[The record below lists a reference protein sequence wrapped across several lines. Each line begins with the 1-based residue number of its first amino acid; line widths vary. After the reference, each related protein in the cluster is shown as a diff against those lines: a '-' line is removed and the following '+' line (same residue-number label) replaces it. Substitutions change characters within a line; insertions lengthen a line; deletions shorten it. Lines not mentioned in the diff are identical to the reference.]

1 MRILTPAA
9 AEASSLD
16 STPVDVTVHDV
27 RFSQIWSGIDKLL
40 LESQKYLD
48 GQVRTYVAPTF
59 RQTGLQKLC
68 YTKVISCSKKLP
80 LFRFSLQNLKVSD
93 TTQYLEG
100 DHLNDYSN

>member
-40 LESQKYLD
+40 MESQKYLEGPNLCCTD
-48 GQVRTYVAPTF
+48 FPADRLTKIMLYQSNFMFKEVATF
-59 RQTGLQKLC
+59 QL
-68 YTKVISCSKKLP
+68 
-80 LFRFSLQNLKVSD
+80 
-93 TTQYLEG
+93 
-100 DHLNDYSN
+100 

>member
-40 LESQKYLD
+40 LESQPTKSSPPRNLIECVKIIIF
-48 GQVRTYVAPTF
+48 GLKIHAPKSF
-59 RQTGLQKLC
+59 
-68 YTKVISCSKKLP
+68 
-80 LFRFSLQNLKVSD
+80 
-93 TTQYLEG
+93 
-100 DHLNDYSN
+100 

>member
-40 LESQKYLD
+40 LESQKYLNK
-48 GQVRTYVAPTF
+48 VRTYVAPTF
-59 RQTGLQKLC
+59 RLTGLHKIMLYQ
-68 YTKVISCSKKLP
+68 
-80 LFRFSLQNLKVSD
+80 
-93 TTQYLEG
+93 
-100 DHLNDYSN
+100 SNFMFKEVATFQI